1 MMQPLLQ
8 LRKLSK
14 ESGIFLLQCREDK
27 MNAQEEEEQPHYQL
41 PAARVGGGDYKI
53 LLKPLVID

>member
-1 MMQPLLQ
+1 M
-8 LRKLSK
+8 R
-14 ESGIFLLQCREDK
+14 RERPGGVPHHWEDE

-41 PAARVGGGDYKI
+41 PAAGVGGGDYKI